1 MHNIS
6 LYIWKLKSLTDLYQ
20 MEDPSFLYLFSK
32 GPIFSLLFLVMCLL
46 ATHQRTNYWLYLCPR
61 LRTPP
66 LIRTEKELSDKV
78 QLLEVRYVWIGKYY
92 ISCPRFLAHWFSV
105 SSCQALGDIEIAIKL
120 VRTELQSPEHP
131 LDQHYRKL
139 HCALHP
145 LDHESYEFKVRKMII
160 YFHNNINDPPF
171 PIPLFSDYFWLR
183 ENLRAELLFTRNWE
197 GRALSSCPC
206 ETIWA
211 NLHQK
216 PWGSSAHH
224 GLL

>member
-20 MEDPSFLYLFSK
+20 MENPSFLYLFSK

-78 QLLEVRYVWIGKYY
+78 QLLEVRYVCIGKYY
-92 ISCPRFLAHWFSV
+92 ISCPRFLPHWFSV

-160 YFHNNINDPPF
+160 FI
-171 PIPLFSDYFWLR
+171 
-183 ENLRAELLFTRNWE
+183 T
-197 GRALSSCPC
+197 
-206 ETIWA
+206 
-211 NLHQK
+211 K
-216 PWGSSAHH
+216 
-224 GLL
+224 